1 MTYQT
6 ILRSG
11 QNLPSYSAIKP
22 WTIWIRVNQL
32 RIIAGVAKGR
42 ILGAVA
48 GATRPTSDR
57 AREGLFSSLASEFG
71 TFEGLHVLD
80 LFGGSGAIGLES
92 LSRGAT
98 SVHIVEKDDEAQK
111 TIETNF
117 EIVKKSNPTG
127 SFYLYG
133 MSAER
138 FLKDAPKDKY
148 HLVYID
154 PPYDF
159 SNQAV
164 EDVLSA
170 LHDYEFLS
178 SDAFIAVERT
188 ARGAQF
194 IWPDAFVPARERKYG
209 QATIYY
215 ANYQP

>member
-1 MTYQT
+1 
-6 ILRSG
+6 L
-11 QNLPSYSAIKP
+11 
-22 WTIWIRVNQL
+22 TIWIRVNQL

-117 EIVKKSNPTG
+117 EIVKKSNPAG
-127 SFYLYG
+127 SFHLYG

-188 ARGAQF
+188 TRGAQF
-194 IWPDAFVPARERKYG
+194 IWPDAYVPARERKYG

>member
-1 MTYQT
+1 M
-6 ILRSG
+6 
-11 QNLPSYSAIKP
+11 
-22 WTIWIRVNQL
+22 
-32 RIIAGVAKGR
+32 RIIAGVARGR
-42 ILGAVA
+42 TLGAVA

-57 AREGLFSSLASEFG
+57 AREGLFSSLLSEFG
-71 TFEGLHVLD
+71 SFEGLHVLD
-80 LFGGSGAIGLES
+80 LFGGSGAIALES

-98 SVHIVEKDDEAQK
+98 LVHVVEKDDEAQK
-111 TIETNF
+111 TIENNY
-117 EIVKKSNPTG
+117 ELVKKSNPSG
-127 SFYLYG
+127 KLQLFA

-138 FLKDAPKDKY
+138 FLKDLPKTKY

-170 LHDYEFLS
+170 LYDGEFLS

-188 ARGAQF
+188 ARGPQF
-194 IWPDAFVPARERKYG
+194 IWPHAYAPARGRNYG

>member
-1 MTYQT
+1 M
-6 ILRSG
+6 
-11 QNLPSYSAIKP
+11 
-22 WTIWIRVNQL
+22 
-32 RIIAGVAKGR
+32 RIIAGVARGR
-42 ILGAVA
+42 TLGTVA

-57 AREGLFSSLASEFG
+57 AREGLFSSLTSEFG
-71 TFEGLHVLD
+71 SFEGLHILD
-80 LFGGSGAIGLES
+80 LFGGSGAIALES

-98 SVHIVEKDDEAQK
+98 LVHVVEKDDEAQR
-111 TIETNF
+111 TIETNY
-117 EIVKKSNPTG
+117 ELVKKSSPSG
-127 SFYLYG
+127 KMQLFG

-138 FLKDAPKDKY
+138 FLKDLPKTKY

-154 PPYDF
+154 PPYEF

-170 LHDYEFLS
+170 LHDGEFLS

-194 IWPDAFVPARERKYG
+194 IWPDAFAPARERNYG

>member
-1 MTYQT
+1 
-6 ILRSG
+6 
-11 QNLPSYSAIKP
+11 
-22 WTIWIRVNQL
+22 
-32 RIIAGVAKGR
+32 
-42 ILGAVA
+42 LGSVA

-57 AREGLFSSLASEFG
+57 AREGLFSSLTSEFG
-71 TFEGLHVLD
+71 SFEGVHVLD
-80 LFGGSGAIGLES
+80 LFGGSGAIALES

-98 SVHIVEKDDEAQK
+98 LVHVVEKDDEAQK
-111 TIETNF
+111 TIETNY
-117 EIVKKSNPTG
+117 ELVKKSNPPG
-127 SFYLYG
+127 KFQLFG

-138 FLKDAPKDKY
+138 FLKDLPKAKY

-170 LHDYEFLS
+170 LHDGEFLS

-194 IWPDAFVPARERKYG
+194 IWPDAFSPARERNYG

-215 ANYQP
+215 ANFQSENGLLGSILLAFTP

>member
-1 MTYQT
+1 M
-6 ILRSG
+6 
-11 QNLPSYSAIKP
+11 
-22 WTIWIRVNQL
+22 

-42 ILGAVA
+42 TLGTVA

-71 TFEGLHVLD
+71 TFEGVHVLD

-98 SVHIVEKDDEAQK
+98 SVHVVEKDDEAQK
-111 TIETNF
+111 TIQVNYQL
-117 EIVKKSNPTG
+117 VKKSNPTG
-127 SFYLYG
+127 NFHLYA
-133 MSAER
+133 MSVER
-138 FLKDAPKDKY
+138 FLKDKPKDKY

-159 SNQAV
+159 LNQEV
-164 EDVLSA
+164 EDVLSS

-178 SDAFIAVERT
+178 SDAFVAVERT

-194 IWPDAFVPARERKYG
+194 IWPDAFVPARERNYG

-215 ANYQP
+215 AHYQP

>member
-1 MTYQT
+1 
-6 ILRSG
+6 LR
-11 QNLPSYSAIKP
+11 NYNAIKP
-22 WTIWIRVNQL
+22 SITWIRVSTL
-32 RIIAGVAKGR
+32 RIIAGVARGR
-42 ILGAVA
+42 TLGSVA

-57 AREGLFSSLASEFG
+57 AREGLFSSLLSEFG
-71 TFEGLHVLD
+71 SFEGLHVLD
-80 LFGGSGAIGLES
+80 LFGGSGAIALES

-98 SVHIVEKDDEAQK
+98 LVHVVEKDDEAQK
-111 TIETNF
+111 TIENNF
-117 EIVKKSNPTG
+117 ELVKKSNPIG
-127 SFYLYG
+127 KLQLFG

-138 FLKDAPKDKY
+138 FLKELPKTKY

-170 LHDYEFLS
+170 LYDGEFLS

-194 IWPDAFVPARERKYG
+194 IWPDAFAPARERNYG

>member
-1 MTYQT
+1 
-6 ILRSG
+6 
-11 QNLPSYSAIKP
+11 
-22 WTIWIRVNQL
+22 L

-42 ILGAVA
+42 TLSTVA
-48 GATRPTSDR
+48 DATRPTSDR
-57 AREGLFSSLASEFG
+57 AREGLFSSLTSEFG
-71 TFEGLHVLD
+71 SFEGLHVLD
-80 LFGGSGAIGLES
+80 LFGGSGAIGLEA
-92 LSRGAT
+92 LSRGAS
-98 SVHIVEKDDEAQK
+98 SVHIVEKDDAAQR

-117 EIVKKSNPTG
+117 ELVKKSNPAG
-127 SFYLYG
+127 KFQLFG

-164 EDVLSA
+164 EDILSA

-188 ARGAQF
+188 ARGQQF
-194 IWPDAFVPARERKYG
+194 IWPDAFSPARERNYG
-209 QATIYY
+209 HATIYY

>member
-1 MTYQT
+1 
-6 ILRSG
+6 LR
-11 QNLPSYSAIKP
+11 NYSAIKRLI
-22 WTIWIRVNQL
+22 TWIRVSTL
-32 RIIAGVAKGR
+32 RIIAGVARGR
-42 ILGAVA
+42 TLGSVA

-57 AREGLFSSLASEFG
+57 AREGLFSSLLSEFG
-71 TFEGLHVLD
+71 SFEGLHVLD
-80 LFGGSGAIGLES
+80 LFGGSGAIALES

-98 SVHIVEKDDEAQK
+98 LVHVVERDDEAQK
-111 TIETNF
+111 TIENNY
-117 EIVKKSNPTG
+117 ELVKKSNPSG
-127 SFYLYG
+127 KLQLFG

-138 FLKDAPKDKY
+138 FLKDLPKTKY

-170 LHDYEFLS
+170 LYDGEFLS

-194 IWPDAFVPARERKYG
+194 IWPDAFAPARERNYG

>member
-178 SDAFIAVERT
+178 SDAFVAVERT

>member
-1 MTYQT
+1 MLSFNE
-6 ILRSG
+6 IKRS
-11 QNLPSYSAIKP
+11 I
-22 WTIWIRVNQL
+22 TWIRVSTL
-32 RIIAGVAKGR
+32 RIIAGVARGR
-42 ILGAVA
+42 TLGSVA

-57 AREGLFSSLASEFG
+57 AREGLFSSLTSEFG
-71 TFEGLHVLD
+71 SFEGLHILD
-80 LFGGSGAIGLES
+80 LFGGSGAIALES

-98 SVHIVEKDDEAQK
+98 LVHVVEKDDEAQK
-111 TIETNF
+111 TIENNY
-117 EIVKKSNPTG
+117 ELVKKSHPAG
-127 SFYLYG
+127 KLQLFG

-138 FLKDAPKDKY
+138 FLKDLPKTKY

-159 SNQAV
+159 TNQAV

-170 LHDYEFLS
+170 LHDGEFLS

-194 IWPDAFVPARERKYG
+194 IWPDAFAPARERNYG

>member
-1 MTYQT
+1 
-6 ILRSG
+6 L
-11 QNLPSYSAIKP
+11 
-22 WTIWIRVNQL
+22 TIWIRVNQL

-127 SFYLYG
+127 NFHLYG

-188 ARGAQF
+188 TRGAQF

>member
-1 MTYQT
+1 
-6 ILRSG
+6 
-11 QNLPSYSAIKP
+11 
-22 WTIWIRVNQL
+22 V
-32 RIIAGVAKGR
+32 RIIAGVARGR
-42 ILGAVA
+42 TLGSVA

-57 AREGLFSSLASEFG
+57 AREGLFSSLTSEFG
-71 TFEGLHVLD
+71 SFEGVHVLD
-80 LFGGSGAIGLES
+80 LFGGSGAIALES

-98 SVHIVEKDDEAQK
+98 LVHVVEKDDEAQK
-111 TIETNF
+111 TIETNY
-117 EIVKKSNPTG
+117 ELVRKSNPPG
-127 SFYLYG
+127 KFQLFG

-138 FLKDAPKDKY
+138 FLKDLPKAKY

-170 LHDYEFLS
+170 LHDGEFLS

-194 IWPDAFVPARERKYG
+194 IWPDAFSPARERNYG

-215 ANYQP
+215 ANFQSENG

>member
-1 MTYQT
+1 M
-6 ILRSG
+6 
-11 QNLPSYSAIKP
+11 
-22 WTIWIRVNQL
+22 

-42 ILGAVA
+42 TLSAVA
-48 GATRPTSDR
+48 DATRPTSDR
-57 AREGLFSSLASEFG
+57 AREGLFSSLTSEFG
-71 TFEGLHVLD
+71 SFEGLHVLD
-80 LFGGSGAIGLES
+80 LFGGSGAIGLEA
-92 LSRGAT
+92 LSRGAS
-98 SVHIVEKDDEAQK
+98 SVHIVEKDDAAQR

-117 EIVKKSNPTG
+117 ELIKKSNAVG
-127 SFYLYG
+127 KFQLFG

-164 EDVLSA
+164 EDILSA

-188 ARGAQF
+188 ARGQQF
-194 IWPDAFVPARERKYG
+194 IWPDAFSPARERNYG
-209 QATIYY
+209 HATIYY

>member
-1 MTYQT
+1 MH
-6 ILRSG
+6 
-11 QNLPSYSAIKP
+11 SYSAIKP
-22 WTIWIRVNQL
+22 LTIWIRVNQL

-111 TIETNF
+111 MIETNF
-117 EIVKKSNPTG
+117 EIVKKSNPAG
-127 SFYLYG
+127 SFHLYG

-154 PPYDF
+154 PPFDF

-188 ARGAQF
+188 TRGAQF
-194 IWPDAFVPARERKYG
+194 IWPDAYVPARERKYG

>member
-1 MTYQT
+1 MH
-6 ILRSG
+6 
-11 QNLPSYSAIKP
+11 SYSAIKP
-22 WTIWIRVNQL
+22 LTIWIRVNQL

-42 ILGAVA
+42 TLGVVA

-57 AREGLFSSLASEFG
+57 AREGLFSSLTSEFG

-98 SVHIVEKDDEAQK
+98 SVHVVEKDDEAQK

-127 SFYLYG
+127 NFHLYG
-133 MSAER
+133 ISAER

-188 ARGAQF
+188 ARAAQF

>member
-1 MTYQT
+1 
-6 ILRSG
+6 L
-11 QNLPSYSAIKP
+11 
-22 WTIWIRVNQL
+22 TIWIRVNQL

-111 TIETNF
+111 MIETNF
-117 EIVKKSNPTG
+117 EIVKKSNPAG
-127 SFYLYG
+127 SFHLYG